1 MPLLSR
7 VEDMCFCDCQFCL
20 FVRSCMHA
28 CVFQFDFFCVRM
40 ELLECA
46 QNWWPVRGK
55 KNFVWLLSFS
65 FVSLCTRPSWL
76 ILEALLLWEK
86 FHSICLDF
94 LFKLKKMIELR
105 VYKRGLPF
113 YVLFRRILLLAILW
127 PSFFFCFDFNFY
139 KHDVRNV

>member
-1 MPLLSR
+1 MQLVVGERFPLAFNCSQNHDLQLFLFYWINEQLRKSLLMPLLSR

-55 KNFVWLLSFS
+55 KNFVWLGLYLCVLGRHDSYWKHCCYEKSFTR
-65 FVSLCTRPSWL
+65 FVS
-76 ILEALLLWEK
+76 I
-86 FHSICLDF
+86 
-94 LFKLKKMIELR
+94 
-105 VYKRGLPF
+105 F
-113 YVLFRRILLLAILW
+113 Y
-127 PSFFFCFDFNFY
+127 SN
-139 KHDVRNV
+139 